1 VLTELLSVTSSD
13 DSLWMYVPSVVYP
26 NDLRKTEIFSVIMLH
41 DLKSV
46 NKADR
51 SALLGKL
58 NWKIVNQNPL
68 GTISVK

>member
-1 VLTELLSVTSSD
+1 MLTELLSVTSSD

-46 NKADR
+46 NKTDR